1 MNKKIRILGIFLYF
15 TVAFSFVSCND
26 YLDVT
31 LLDQLTQDET
41 FSKRVSTEQYLAH
54 VYSYLP
60 REYEYLEEGSAV
72 PRSDEAM
79 FSWYQWVNYL
89 SFNNGS
95 WGPSTPN
102 YNIWKAK
109 YTGIKQA
116 SIFMNHVDECLEID
130 SETRR
135 IMKAEAR
142 FLRAYYYFELFR
154 QYGPVYIWGDIESD
168 ELIKP
173 ETIDRHTVDENVNF
187 IAEEYDKAIAELPA
201 EISDFTKWAGRI
213 TKGAAMAA
221 KARLM
226 LYAASPLYNGCDLY
240 KGQMKNL
247 YGDFLFPQS
256 PDPQKWEKAAKAAKD
271 VIDMNIY
278 ELYKDQTEADPLL
291 RASNLIKEFFLK
303 SGIKRRSGVPGDV
316 ILLIL
321 DSEL

>member
-1 MNKKIRILGIFLYF
+1 M
-15 TVAFSFVSCND
+15 
-26 YLDVT
+26 
-31 LLDQLTQDET
+31 
-41 FSKRVSTEQYLAH
+41 
-54 VYSYLP
+54 
-60 REYEYLEEGSAV
+60 
-72 PRSDEAM
+72 EAM

-173 ETIDRHTVDENVNF
+173 ETIDRHTVDE
-187 IAEEYDKAIAELPA
+187 
-201 EISDFTKWAGRI
+201 
-213 TKGAAMAA
+213 
-221 KARLM
+221 
-226 LYAASPLYNGCDLY
+226 
-240 KGQMKNL
+240 
-247 YGDFLFPQS
+247 
-256 PDPQKWEKAAKAAKD
+256 
-271 VIDMNIY
+271 
-278 ELYKDQTEADPLL
+278 
-291 RASNLIKEFFLK
+291 
-303 SGIKRRSGVPGDV
+303 KRKFHS
-316 ILLIL
+316 
-321 DSEL
+321 

>member
-60 REYEYLEEGSAV
+60 RDYEYLEEGSAV

-154 QYGPVYIWGDIESD
+154 QYG
-168 ELIKP
+168 
-173 ETIDRHTVDENVNF
+173 R
-187 IAEEYDKAIAELPA
+187 
-201 EISDFTKWAGRI
+201 
-213 TKGAAMAA
+213 M
-221 KARLM
+221 
-226 LYAASPLYNGCDLY
+226 
-240 KGQMKNL
+240 NL
-247 YGDFLFPQS
+247 
-256 PDPQKWEKAAKAAKD
+256 
-271 VIDMNIY
+271 
-278 ELYKDQTEADPLL
+278 
-291 RASNLIKEFFLK
+291 
-303 SGIKRRSGVPGDV
+303 
-316 ILLIL
+316 
-321 DSEL
+321 

>member
-187 IAEEYDKAIAELPA
+187 IAEEYDKAIAQ
-201 EISDFTKWAGRI
+201 W
-213 TKGAAMAA
+213 M
-221 KARLM
+221 
-226 LYAASPLYNGCDLY
+226 
-240 KGQMKNL
+240 
-247 YGDFLFPQS
+247 
-256 PDPQKWEKAAKAAKD
+256 
-271 VIDMNIY
+271 
-278 ELYKDQTEADPLL
+278 
-291 RASNLIKEFFLK
+291 
-303 SGIKRRSGVPGDV
+303 RS
-316 ILLIL
+316 L
-321 DSEL
+321 